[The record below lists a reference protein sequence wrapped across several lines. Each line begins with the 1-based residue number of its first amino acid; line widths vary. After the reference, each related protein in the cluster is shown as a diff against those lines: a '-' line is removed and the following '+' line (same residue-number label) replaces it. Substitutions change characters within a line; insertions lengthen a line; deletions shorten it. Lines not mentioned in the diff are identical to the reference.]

1 MTYVIVVALL
11 ILLLI
16 CALAVTFTKKLLPA
30 VIIFMFYSLAM
41 AVIWLLF
48 ESPDLAI
55 TEAAVGAGITSV
67 LFFVTMRRIGILE
80 EEVEEEEKEAR
91 DENN

>member
-1 MTYVIVVALL
+1 MTYGILVALL
-11 ILLLI
+11 ICTLI
-16 CALAVTFTKKLLPA
+16 CAVAVSCTKKLLPA
-30 VIIFMFYSLAM
+30 VIVFMFYSLIM

-80 EEVEEEEKEAR
+80 EEVKEEEKGGQRE
-91 DENN
+91 DN

>member
-1 MTYVIVVALL
+1 MTYGILTALL
-11 ILLLI
+11 ICTLI
-16 CALAVTFTKKLLPA
+16 CAVAVSLTKKLLPA
-30 VIIFMFYSLAM
+30 VIIFMFYSLIM

-80 EEVEEEEKEAR
+80 EEIKEQEKGAHNE
-91 DENN
+91 DN